1 MATQIALKG
10 FLASWFRLDWVE
22 FKLALGADMTG
33 FKRIALVANIQLPE
47 IVDTLKRLASFLEQA
62 DCAVSL
68 ESNTA
73 KLMGNDKLPT
83 FQCSDLNLELDL
95 VIVVGGDGSMLSS
108 SRSMVDYGVPLLG
121 VNRGRLGFLTDIL
134 PDDMEE
140 EVGRV
145 LSGEYIISDRFLLEA
160 ALYRIGKDG
169 QEMKKVSCGIALND
183 VVLHPGKSVRMM
195 EFDLYID
202 NQFVYSQRS
211 DGLIVST
218 PTGSTAYALSGGGP
232 IMHPNLDAIVLVP
245 MNPHT
250 LSSRPL
256 AVGGNSEIE
265 IRVASRDELDPMVT
279 CDGQNDL
286 QPEPGDVIRIHKKAQ
301 PLRLIHPVEHNFYET
316 CRTKLGWGSRQDSS
330 NRNR

>member
-1 MATQIALKG
+1 MAH
-10 FLASWFRLDWVE
+10 
-22 FKLALGADMTG
+22 

-47 IVDTLKRLASFLEQA
+47 IVDSLKRLSSFLEHSGYT
-62 DCAVSL
+62 VLL

-73 KLMGNDKLPT
+73 QLIDNKHFPVFD
-83 FQCSDLNLELDL
+83 SDDMAQQLDL

-108 SRSMVDYGVPLLG
+108 GRRMVDHDVPLLG

-134 PDDMEE
+134 PGDMEE
-140 EVGRV
+140 QVDRV
-145 LSGEYIISDRFLLEA
+145 LSGDFIISTRFLLEV
-160 ALYRIGKDG
+160 ALYRNGNN
-169 QEMKKVSCGIALND
+169 VSSGIALND

-195 EFDLYID
+195 EFELYID

-232 IMHPNLDAIVLVP
+232 IMNPNLDAIVLVP

-250 LSSRPL
+250 LSSRPIV
-256 AVGGNSEIE
+256 VGGDSDIE

-286 QPEPGDVIRIHKKAQ
+286 QPEPGDIIRIHKKAQ
-301 PLRLIHPVEHNFYET
+301 SLRLIHPVEHNFYET
-316 CRTKLGWGSRQDSS
+316 CRTKLGWGSRHDSS

>member
-1 MATQIALKG
+1 MAH
-10 FLASWFRLDWVE
+10 
-22 FKLALGADMTG
+22 
-33 FKRIALVANIQLPE
+33 FKRIALIANIPLPQ
-47 IVDTLKRLASFLEQA
+47 IVDTLKRLCNFLEQGGYT
-62 DCAVSL
+62 VLL
-68 ESNTA
+68 ESRTSE
-73 KLMGNDKLPT
+73 LMSNQHLPVFDT
-83 FQCSDLNLELDL
+83 SDLSLDLDL

-108 SRSMVDYGVPLLG
+108 GRRMVDHDVPVLG

-134 PDDMEE
+134 PGNMEE
-140 EVGRV
+140 QVQQV
-145 LSGEYIISDRFLLEA
+145 LSGDYIISTRFLLEV
-160 ALYRIGKDG
+160 ALSRDG
-169 QEMKKVSCGIALND
+169 DEVASGVALND

-195 EFDLYID
+195 EFELYID

-250 LSSRPL
+250 LSSRPIV
-256 AVGGNSEIE
+256 VGGDSDIE
-265 IRVASRDELDPMVT
+265 IRVAHRDELDPMVT

-286 QPEPGDVIRIHKKAQ
+286 QPEPGDIIRIHKKSQ
-301 PLRLIHPVEHNFYET
+301 PLQLIHPVEHNFYET
-316 CRTKLGWGSRQDSS
+316 CRTKLGWGSRHDSS